1 MPRATSFRSSTLAA
15 AGHVARRTPRLLAL
29 AVAVAL
35 IACGGGA
42 PAAPED
48 GAGGDAQLR
57 AAGVPSSA
65 PGIRGTITRIVYG
78 DSVVAAAGRG
88 ANPDASVSC
97 PPTCGPSGSPLR
109 RILVE
114 EVPGMESGGDKSMLA
129 MPASARVLRRAE
141 GGLVAAGFT
150 ELRVGQ
156 QVSAWFDGPV
166 AESYP
171 SQARGLVVVIEP

>member
-1 MPRATSFRSSTLAA
+1 
-15 AGHVARRTPRLLAL
+15 
-29 AVAVAL
+29 
-35 IACGGGA
+35 
-42 PAAPED
+42 
-48 GAGGDAQLR
+48 
-57 AAGVPSSA
+57 
-65 PGIRGTITRIVYG
+65 
-78 DSVVAAAGRG
+78 
-88 ANPDASVSC
+88 
-97 PPTCGPSGSPLR
+97 
-109 RILVE
+109 
-114 EVPGMESGGDKSMLA
+114 MESGGDKSMLA